1 MERREMLKGVGAA
14 VAAAFAGQSLAA
26 EKTATGQSSHDH
38 HDHAAHE
45 HRHSAA
51 GNLQPLIQAAADC
64 AQKGD
69 LCLAHCLV
77 LLGEGDKAMA
87 GCAKSVNETI
97 ALCRALE
104 TLGGQG
110 SKYAASLAKV
120 ALDACRECEIEC
132 RKHEKKHAECKAC
145 ADACAACIVACKA
158 VA

>member
-1 MERREMLKGVGAA
+1 MERREILKGVGAA
-14 VAAAFAGQSLAA
+14 LATAWASQALAA
-26 EKTATGQSSHDH
+26 GKTADGHDHHDH
-38 HDHAAHE
+38 HDHAAHN
-45 HRHSAA
+45 HGPAN
-51 GNLQPLIQAAADC
+51 NLQPLIQAAADC

-110 SKYAASLAKV
+110 SKYAVHLAKV
-120 ALDACRECEIEC
+120 ALDACKECEVEC

-145 ADACAACIVACKA
+145 ADACAACIKACQTIT
-158 VA
+158 